1 MAFWNRSETT
11 GHIGFMA
18 RRHLRFGLVDSIV
31 NSRLG
36 SQRQSWQGLSE
47 RYRHR
52 HGDGWQRPVW
62 GRWRRY
68 KSVYTARPSRSDVRC
83 STRSCRP
90 LCRSLLSRRARAR
103 RHRPGAPP
111 CRASVAKKCH
121 DVACP
126 FAAKVRGGRSGSWPG
141 DSPNFLCF
149 CVYSDYRHSIRR
161 CRRVEPI
168 AASCRTAFSSDERLA
183 LGTPQAGC

>member
-1 MAFWNRSETT
+1 
-11 GHIGFMA
+11 MA
-18 RRHLRFGLVDSIV
+18 RRHLRFSLVDSIV

-36 SQRQSWQGLSE
+36 SQRQSWQGRSE

-68 KSVYTARPSRSDVRC
+68 KSIYTARPSRSDVRC
-83 STRSCRP
+83 SIRSCHP
-90 LCRSLLSRRARAR
+90 LCRSRSADAPERAAIDREHHHAEPRLPKNVTMSPSRSLRKFARAGR
-103 RHRPGAPP
+103 R
-111 CRASVAKKCH
+111 
-121 DVACP
+121 
-126 FAAKVRGGRSGSWPG
+126 GSYRPG

-168 AASCRTAFSSDERLA
+168 AASCRTAFSSDQQLA
-183 LGTPQAGC
+183 LGTRQAGC